1 MTYGR
6 THLKTVNHSYCEGP
20 PYSNYTGNRE
30 PVITI
35 VMVAN
40 TKYYWSHQAG
50 LGRHWYNFSIL
61 HFMARVIAHKPV
73 INLIRVRTKFLTLK
87 K

>member
-20 PYSNYTGNRE
+20 PYSNCTGNRE
-30 PVITI
+30 PVITL

-40 TKYYWSHQAG
+40 IKYYWSITKWTLANIGITINITFHGPGVCPQAS
-50 LGRHWYNFSIL
+50 Y
-61 HFMARVIAHKPV
+61 
-73 INLIRVRTKFLTLK
+73 KFNK
-87 K
+87 SAN